1 MSGGV
6 NQGSIKINAAQSRT
20 ASSPIVPAMALDP
33 RITTAFERDNG
44 FPLEPH
50 LIVLA
55 LMGSHSHGTN
65 LPPEEPHAVDDVDL
79 MGFVVP
85 PVDYHLG
92 LPRWQ
97 HWTMQFEE
105 LDVVLYSLEKAFR
118 LLLKSNPNIV
128 GLLWL
133 REDEY
138 VYRSHHF
145 DGLRANRAIFSSQEA
160 ADAFAGYAYGQLK
173 RMEAFDLERMAEY
186 EALSSQLRAGGPIT
200 EVLEADA
207 AKLKYIAKN
216 WELEL
221 DVLKR
226 FRKLHREH
234 FSGYM
239 GEKRK
244 AMVRKYQYDVKNAAH
259 LIRLLRMGS
268 EFLETGE
275 LRVYRHTDAEE
286 LMHIKRG
293 GWTLDRVK
301 AEAER
306 LFAGVEASR
315 SRSPLPAAPDHAAA
329 NALLMR
335 MHRAVLGLG

>member
-1 MSGGV
+1 ML
-6 NQGSIKINAAQSRT
+6 
-20 ASSPIVPAMALDP
+20 LDP
-33 RITTAFERDNG
+33 RIASAFQRENG

-50 LIVLA
+50 LLVLG
-55 LMGSHSHGTN
+55 LMGSHSHGTD
-65 LPPEEPHAVDDVDL
+65 LESQEPHGVDDVDL

-85 PVDYHLG
+85 PLEHHLG
-92 LPRWQ
+92 LPRWE
-97 HWTMQFEE
+97 HWTLQFEE

-133 REDEY
+133 RENEY
-138 VYRSHHF
+138 VFTHPLF
-145 DGLRANRAIFSSQEA
+145 EKLRARRAIFSSQAA

-173 RMEAFDLERMAEY
+173 RMEAFDLDRMAEY
-186 EALSSQLRAGGPIT
+186 EALSGRLRAKGPLT

-207 AKLKYIAKN
+207 AKLRYIAHH
-216 WELEL
+216 WGLPLE
-221 DVLKR
+221 DVLR

-244 AMVRKYQYDVKNAAH
+244 AMVRKYQYDVKNASH

-275 LRVYRHTDAEE
+275 LRVYRSSDAEE
-286 LMHIKRG
+286 LKLIKRG
-293 GWTLDRVK
+293 GWTLDQVK
-301 AEAER
+301 SEAER
-306 LFAGVEASR
+306 LFGHVER
-315 SRSPLPAAPDHAAA
+315 SRAISPLPPEPDRKAA
-329 NALLMR
+329 NRLLIEL
-335 MHRAVLGLG
+335 HRAVLGLA